1 MTGTK
6 RKLGGSEVDR
16 LVIGCGYLGLQ
27 VAKRWLRAG
36 DQVLAMTRSSER
48 AERLKALGI
57 EPIIA
62 DVNVPS
68 SLDQLPDVATV
79 LYAVGFEPLQTGNA
93 AETYIAGFRNVL
105 TKLPSQ
111 TGQLIYISTTGVYGG
126 YQGDWI
132 TESTPVA
139 PSRPS
144 SQACLRAETEL
155 QQSSWWEKSVI
166 LRLAGIYG
174 AGRIPN
180 RSKIEKRE
188 WSKLSPQ
195 GYVNLIHVDDAALIV
210 QEVANLRMGQET
222 FLVADG
228 NPPCRTDFYEY
239 IADRLGV
246 GPVCWDDSVETESL
260 QGRSASKRISNRK
273 LLERTGV
280 ALAFPDFRQG
290 IDQALI

>member
-1 MTGTK
+1 M
-6 RKLGGSEVDR
+6 DR

-36 DQVLAMTRSSER
+36 DNVLAMTRSPER

-57 EPIIA
+57 EPMIA
-62 DVNVPS
+62 DVSVAS
-68 SLDQLPDVATV
+68 TLEQLPDAKTV
-79 LYAVGFEPLQTGNA
+79 LYAVGFEPWQKGNA
-93 AETYIAGFRNVL
+93 AETYLAGFRNVL
-105 TKLPSQ
+105 TKLPPQ

-144 SQACLRAETEL
+144 SQACLLAETEL
-155 QQSSWWEKSVI
+155 QQSPWWERSVI

-180 RSKIEKRE
+180 RSKIENRE
-188 WSKLSPQ
+188 WSELSPQ

-210 QEVANLRMGQET
+210 QQVANMRMGQET

-239 IADRLGV
+239 IAERLGV
-246 GPVCWDDSVETESL
+246 GPICWDNLVETESL
-260 QGRSASKRISNRK
+260 QGRSANKRISNSR

-280 ALAFPDFRQG
+280 VLGFPDFRKG